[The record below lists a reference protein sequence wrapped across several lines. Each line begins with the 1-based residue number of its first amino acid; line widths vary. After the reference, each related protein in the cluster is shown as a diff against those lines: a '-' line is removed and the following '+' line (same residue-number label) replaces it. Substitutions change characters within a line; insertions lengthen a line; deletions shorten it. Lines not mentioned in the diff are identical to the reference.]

1 MHERTPT
8 AQAVGQLSNIQKRGK
23 IMAGSMNRAT
33 LVGNLGKDPE
43 IRNTQSGM
51 KIANLT
57 IATSESWTD
66 KQTGELRE
74 QTEWHRVTI
83 FSENLADI
91 AERYLKKGHKVLV
104 EGALHTR
111 KWTDQQGIERYS
123 TEIVLRPYNG
133 NLIMLGGNSNSTQ
146 NGSQQHG
153 GQQNRQERG
162 GQGGAG
168 SNADLDD
175 DIPF

>member
-1 MHERTPT
+1 MHERTPA
-8 AQAVGQLSNIQKRGK
+8 AQAVGQLSKIQKREK

-51 KIANLT
+51 KIASLT

-74 QTEWHRVTI
+74 QTEWHPVTI

-91 AERYLKKGHKVLV
+91 AERYLKKGHKVLI

-111 KWTDQQGIERYS
+111 KWTDQQGIERFS

-133 NLIMLGGNSNSTQ
+133 NLIMLGGNAGGQ
-146 NGSQQHG
+146 NGQAGQNS
-153 GQQNRQERG
+153 GQQRPQHSGEQRAS
-162 GQGGAG
+162 Q
-168 SNADLDD
+168 SHVDLDD
-175 DIPF
+175 EVPF